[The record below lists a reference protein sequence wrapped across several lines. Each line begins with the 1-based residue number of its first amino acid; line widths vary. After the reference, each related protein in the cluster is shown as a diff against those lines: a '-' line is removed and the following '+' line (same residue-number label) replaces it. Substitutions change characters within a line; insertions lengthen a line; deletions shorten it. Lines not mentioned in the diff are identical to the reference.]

1 MKPIDKK
8 PPVTAAKASATP
20 TIIKRSM
27 GEPDTSGR
35 YLYYP
40 GAKETILDVVL
51 HLVPHNT
58 RRLIEP
64 FTGSGALASGLA
76 FRFHTIEA
84 SDLNAELIES
94 HRLATTDTDQ
104 FLSTL
109 QGLFGANESTEK
121 AYYEE
126 IKDKFND
133 PASTLADKAAYLV
146 FMNRKGFKGLM
157 RRNKRKGEFNTPF
170 WKERA
175 NAPIPDKQVREFAD
189 RLKGK
194 TTFTF
199 KDFRAAL
206 DGAGKGDFCYLDPP
220 YLAEEGKDGTFAE
233 YVGAFTE
240 KDHKDIARLAR
251 EAADNGATVVVS
263 NHDSTRVRE
272 IYGSADRFYA
282 LDVHRGMSD
291 GQGKGDSTAREILA
305 VWQTHGVA
313 IGQFIRKPAVG
324 EKPDPFGM
332 WADPATLDRKVFKI
346 AKANRW
352 LETGATPDKISF
364 RSFRDSG
371 RALLTIARQG
381 LPVTRQ
387 LALGRP
393 GREKCLSLKLLTDL
407 IGSDRKFP
415 PDHLLP
421 EAKASARLLDLAQRL
436 EKALAGHPMKE
447 KALTRILRSKAE
459 IYVTLRPADQE
470 LPIRDLP
477 ERYRALLD
485 IATARK
491 WGFDT
496 ERCQRLLLYAELFHN
511 SGTKNFIS
519 ICGVL
524 GKGLPLK
531 VMRELL
537 PSIKTNPGKGLAAGD
552 YVVITHS
559 KTKELREAIEAAAGI
574 GAKAP

>member
-1 MKPIDKK
+1 
-8 PPVTAAKASATP
+8 
-20 TIIKRSM
+20 
-27 GEPDTSGR
+27 
-35 YLYYP
+35 
-40 GAKETILDVVL
+40 
-51 HLVPHNT
+51 
-58 RRLIEP
+58 
-64 FTGSGALASGLA
+64 
-76 FRFHTIEA
+76 
-84 SDLNAELIES
+84 
-94 HRLATTDTDQ
+94 
-104 FLSTL
+104 
-109 QGLFGANESTEK
+109 
-121 AYYEE
+121 
-126 IKDKFND
+126 
-133 PASTLADKAAYLV
+133 
-146 FMNRKGFKGLM
+146 
-157 RRNKRKGEFNTPF
+157 
-170 WKERA
+170 
-175 NAPIPDKQVREFAD
+175 
-189 RLKGK
+189 
-194 TTFTF
+194 
-199 KDFRAAL
+199 
-206 DGAGKGDFCYLDPP
+206 
-220 YLAEEGKDGTFAE
+220 
-233 YVGAFTE
+233 
-240 KDHKDIARLAR
+240 
-251 EAADNGATVVVS
+251 
-263 NHDSTRVRE
+263 
-272 IYGSADRFYA
+272 
-282 LDVHRGMSD
+282 
-291 GQGKGDSTAREILA
+291 
-305 VWQTHGVA
+305 
-313 IGQFIRKPAVG
+313 
-324 EKPDPFGM
+324 
-332 WADPATLDRKVFKI
+332 LDRKVFKI
-346 AKANRW
+346 AKADRW

>member
-8 PPVTAAKASATP
+8 PPVKAAKASVTP
-20 TIIKRSM
+20 TIIERSM

-35 YLYYP
+35 YLYYL

-51 HLVPHNT
+51 HLVPYNT

-76 FRFHTIEA
+76 FRFHSIEA

-94 HRLATTDTDQ
+94 HRLVMSDTNQ
-104 FLSTL
+104 FLATL
-109 QGLFGANESTEK
+109 EGLFGADQSNEK
-121 AYYEE
+121 GYYDQ
-126 IKDKFND
+126 IKNKFND
-133 PASTLADKAAYLV
+133 PTTSILDKAAYLV

-157 RRNKRKGEFNTPF
+157 RRNKKKGEFNTPF
-170 WKERA
+170 WEERA
-175 NAPIPDKQVREFAD
+175 NAPLPDKQVREFAD

-220 YLAEEGKDGTFAE
+220 YLAEEGKDNSFAE
-233 YVGAFTE
+233 YVGAFE
-240 KDHKDIARLAR
+240 KKDHEDIARLAR
-251 EAADNGATVVVS
+251 QAADNGATVVVS
-263 NHDSTRVRE
+263 NHDSARVRE
-272 IYGSADRFYA
+272 IYGSADRFFV
-282 LDVHRGMSD
+282 LDVARSMSD
-291 GQGKGDSTAREILA
+291 GEGKGDSTAREILA

-313 IGQFIRKPAVG
+313 IGQFIRKPGIG
-324 EKPDPFGM
+324 EKPDPFGI

-352 LETGATPDKISF
+352 LETGATPDKISS

-381 LPVTRQ
+381 LPATRQ

-421 EAKASARLLDLAQRL
+421 EAKASARLLDLALRL
-436 EKALAGHPMKE
+436 EKAIAGHPMEE

-470 LPIRDLP
+470 LPIKRLP

-485 IATARK
+485 AAVARK
-491 WGFDT
+491 WGFDS
-496 ERCQRLLLYAELFHN
+496 EPCQRLLLYAELCEDR
-511 SGTKNFIS
+511 GTNDFLR
-519 ICGVL
+519 ICAAVNGKLALKVL
-524 GKGLPLK
+524 RKCLPALKCDFGKGIGLEGHTAIKASKMLK
-531 VMRELL
+531 LRTAIQAELDM
-537 PSIKTNPGKGLAAGD
+537 AD
-552 YVVITHS
+552 HS
-559 KTKELREAIEAAAGI
+559 R
-574 GAKAP
+574 